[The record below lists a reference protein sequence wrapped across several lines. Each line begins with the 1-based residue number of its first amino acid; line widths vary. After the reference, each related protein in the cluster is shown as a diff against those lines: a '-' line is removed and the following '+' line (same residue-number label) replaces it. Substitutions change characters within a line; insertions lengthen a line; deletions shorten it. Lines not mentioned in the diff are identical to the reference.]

1 MNLGE
6 SKINDKVSVWLNI
19 FAITR
24 YKFLILSFPS
34 LVKFS
39 INLRGLQCPW
49 GVNCVSSTFTG
60 DSFRGGFRTK
70 IARRA
75 STFIVVRKL
84 PLIGDHGDQRLDRT
98 VDNSCESTRA
108 LRTGKT
114 AISSRAF
121 QTCNLARAAKFST
134 TGWAIGGRT
143 FAINSLD

>member
-1 MNLGE
+1 MPPG
-6 SKINDKVSVWLNI
+6 I
-19 FAITR
+19 
-24 YKFLILSFPS
+24 
-34 LVKFS
+34 
-39 INLRGLQCPW
+39 
-49 GVNCVSSTFTG
+49 NCVSSTFTG

-70 IARRA
+70 IARQA

-84 PLIGDHGDQRLDRT
+84 PLIGDYDDQRLDRT
-98 VDNSCESTRA
+98 ADNSCESTRA

-114 AISSRAF
+114 TISSIAF